1 LLAWLATFR
10 YTQYMTLSEITGDT
24 RAILKW
30 AVRILGFIIILFLVF
45 KIKDAIF
52 PAPPPPPTVG
62 FGKLPS
68 PEFPKSASNKN
79 FTYSL
84 DTITGSLPVFPTSQ
98 KVFRML
104 ETQPDLLSLSKALKK
119 AKSIGFEGAPV
130 KISENVYQWKD
141 LKKGRTLTMN
151 ILNFNFNLS
160 SDFLGN
166 PNSKTFDKDTDFAI
180 SVAKDFLQRMNLF
193 QNDLDEVKTKTELF
207 SIKNFSIVPSTS
219 LSNSQIIRVNFFQKP
234 FNSLPIYYPQN
245 SLSPLNFL
253 IGKLS
258 GEIQVVE
265 ANFFYQKPSDISST
279 YPIKTAKEAF
289 SDLKNGKG
297 YVSTAPATS
306 NVLIKKVSV
315 GYYISEKKQNFL
327 LPIVVFE
334 GENFQA
340 FVTAVTDEW
349 VNK

>member
-1 LLAWLATFR
+1 
-10 YTQYMTLSEITGDT
+10 MTLSEITGDT
-24 RAILKW
+24 RNILKW
-30 AVRILGFIIILFLVF
+30 AVRIFGAIVILFLIF
-45 KIKDAIF
+45 KIKDFIF

-68 PEFPKSASNKN
+68 IEFPKSASNKSL
-79 FTYSL
+79 TYSL
-84 DTITGSLPVFPTSQ
+84 DTITGSLPIFPTSQ
-98 KVFRML
+98 KIFKIL
-104 ETQPDLLSLSKALKK
+104 ETQPDLLSLSKAMEK
-119 AKSIGFEGAPV
+119 AKSIGFEGAPI

-160 SDFLGN
+160 SDYLAN
-166 PNSKTFDKDTDFAI
+166 PNSKTFDRDTDFAI

-193 QNDLDEVKTKTELF
+193 QNDLDEAKTKTDLF
-207 SIKNFSIVPSTS
+207 SIKDFSIVPSTS
-219 LSNSQIIRVNFFQKP
+219 LSNSQIIRVSFFQKP
-234 FNSLPIYYPQN
+234 FNSLLIYYPQN
-245 SLSPLNFL
+245 SPSPLNFL

-258 GEIQVVE
+258 KESEDQVVE

-279 YPIKTAKEAF
+279 YPMKTAKEALD
-289 SDLKNGKG
+289 DLKNGKG
-297 YVSTAPATS
+297 YVSTAPPTQ
-306 NVLIKKVSV
+306 NVLIKKVSI

-334 GENFQA
+334 GDKFQA
-340 FVTAVTDEW
+340 FVSAVTDEW